1 MNHPSDTPTGPAALA
16 LPLILATEFAA
27 VARRSPE
34 VRATTRATGRRR
46 RAARRRATAVR
57 G

>member
-16 LPLILATEFAA
+16 LPLILAAEFAA
-27 VARRSPE
+27 LARRSPE
-34 VRATTRATGRRR
+34 VRVATRTTGRQR

-57 G
+57 V

>member
-16 LPLILATEFAA
+16 LPLILAAEFAA

-34 VRATTRATGRRR
+34 VRATTRTTSRKH
-46 RAARRRATAVR
+46 RAARRSATVVR

>member
-16 LPLILATEFAA
+16 LPLMLATEFAA

-34 VRATTRATGRRR
+34 VRATTRSTGRKR
-46 RAARRRATAVR
+46 RAARRSATVVR